1 MSHITDM
8 QQSRTTEDGRS
19 LGDEWANWDGSGG
32 GTTRAGKTPFLVVA
46 AIFALLLDALVIG
59 IVYMISPRLA
69 GWAAW
74 LPAAA
79 WIAAILFV
87 LLSTAWF
94 VQLLLTATSGRNAF
108 ITRGG
113 IFAIFSF
120 ALEHIFRLA
129 GFAGISRDRMGH
141 SFVRVSNAVARAT
154 KGSRGVAEERLLIL
168 LPRCL
173 TKEQLKAINAL
184 KERYPLT
191 IATVSGGEL
200 ARKKVR
206 EVRPT
211 AVIGVA
217 CERDLV
223 SGIRDVGNRFSVIGI
238 PNDRP
243 EGPCKNTVIDMDE
256 LIETIEFYVGPPA
269 SHREPDE
276 DLGEDRVAGGA
287 HRT

>member
-1 MSHITDM
+1 MSHFTDM
-8 QQSRTTEDGRS
+8 QQSRTAEDGRS
-19 LGDEWANWDGSGG
+19 LGDEWANWDGEGG
-32 GTTRAGKTPFLVVA
+32 GSSRAGKTPFLVTA
-46 AIFALLLDALVIG
+46 AIFALLLDALVVG

-74 LPAAA
+74 LPTAA

-87 LLSTAWF
+87 LFSTAWF
-94 VQLLLTATSGRNAF
+94 IQLLFTATSGRNAF
-108 ITRGG
+108 VTRGG

-129 GFAGISRDRMGH
+129 QLAGISRDRMGH

-154 KGSRGVAEERLLIL
+154 KGSRGVDEERLLIL

-184 KERYPLT
+184 KDRYPLT
-191 IATVSGGEL
+191 VATVSGGEL

-243 EGPCKNTVIDMDE
+243 DGPCKNTVIDMDE
-256 LIETIEFYVGPPA
+256 LIETIEFYVGKPRRTA
-269 SHREPDE
+269 S
-276 DLGEDRVAGGA
+276 
-287 HRT
+287 